1 MHVGLAQ
8 QDGPGIAQLLQGR
21 RVLSW
26 DEPGQRQCSGGAG
39 QAGGVDVVLDH
50 DGDAGKRLQRPSG
63 TPRGI
68 GGPGLG
74 QCAIAVQGDEGI
86 QLAAFLGAVQAGA
99 DQLGAGQDAIAESG
113 LRLGDGQIGSDREGL
128 EEFHAMAPFSG

>member
-1 MHVGLAQ
+1 M
-8 QDGPGIAQLLQGR
+8 
-21 RVLSW
+21 
-26 DEPGQRQCSGGAG
+26 
-39 QAGGVDVVLDH
+39 DVVLDH
-50 DGDAGKRLQRPSG
+50 DGNAGQRLQRPAG
-63 TPRGI
+63 AARGI

-74 QCAIAVQGDEGI
+74 QCAIAVQSDEGI

-113 LRLGDGQIGSDREGL
+113 LRLGDGQIGSDRDGL